1 MKAFVIGCA
10 VLLLVV
16 GCAGTSSNAPK
27 EKQQGHTEATK
38 KEQTRSPQATAS
50 EEARCDR
57 TRTVKAKGEDARMYG
72 GTSVT
77 NDVPGCPNGGL
88 LLGTDNLRTD
98 KIDYLDGKEG
108 DDEIRGLGGE
118 DLLFG
123 GPGNDVIYGGPG
135 GDFVSCGHGHD
146 EVFADRADVY
156 GGDCERV
163 HLPSKEQGPTD
174 ATKKEQGRSPQAT
187 ASEEEARCEGTKSRI
202 INNESVVTN
211 DVPGCPKGGLLL
223 GTDKKDE
230 LSGEKGDDEIRGLGG
245 NDALGGGPGSDILYG
260 GDGDDFLYAAGNGD
274 VMYGGDGNDQLSADL
289 GGPRAKLYC
298 GEGKDVYDADKDDYV
313 DSSCEKKTTFAGGA

>member
-1 MKAFVIGCA
+1 MRQGSLCGMLRGTSNKGHMPREGEGAVVRQGRCIALVVAFLIGCA
-10 VLLLVV
+10 LLLMADASGVL
-16 GCAGTSSNAPK
+16 AEAS
-27 EKQQGHTEATK
+27 QQNKHKRTEAT
-38 KEQTRSPQATAS
+38 
-50 EEARCDR
+50 
-57 TRTVKAKGEDARMYG
+57 
-72 GTSVT
+72 
-77 NDVPGCPNGGL
+77 NN
-88 LLGTDNLRTD
+88 
-98 KIDYLDGKEG
+98 
-108 DDEIRGLGGE
+108 
-118 DLLFG
+118 
-123 GPGNDVIYGGPG
+123 
-135 GDFVSCGHGHD
+135 
-146 EVFADRADVY
+146 
-156 GGDCERV
+156 
-163 HLPSKEQGPTD
+163 EQGS
-174 ATKKEQGRSPQAT
+174 SPQAT

-223 GTDKKDE
+223 GTDGPDN
-230 LSGEKGDDEIRGLGG
+230 LYGGDGDDEIRGLGG